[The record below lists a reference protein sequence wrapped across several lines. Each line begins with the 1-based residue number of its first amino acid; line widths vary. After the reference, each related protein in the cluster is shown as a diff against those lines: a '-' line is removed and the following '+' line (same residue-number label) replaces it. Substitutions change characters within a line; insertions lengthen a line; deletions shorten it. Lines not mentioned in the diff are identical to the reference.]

1 MKSLLQSNSV
11 EVSMDTH
18 TTTTKESQDYGVHIS
33 ITQSQHTKLLYVWRW
48 SRYLGLLNLQITT
61 IQLKTLSPMVL
72 SIGQCS
78 KQSKTPSLIGKT
90 NGV

>member
-1 MKSLLQSNSV
+1 
-11 EVSMDTH
+11 
-18 TTTTKESQDYGVHIS
+18 
-33 ITQSQHTKLLYVWRW
+33 
-48 SRYLGLLNLQITT
+48 
-61 IQLKTLSPMVL
+61 MVL